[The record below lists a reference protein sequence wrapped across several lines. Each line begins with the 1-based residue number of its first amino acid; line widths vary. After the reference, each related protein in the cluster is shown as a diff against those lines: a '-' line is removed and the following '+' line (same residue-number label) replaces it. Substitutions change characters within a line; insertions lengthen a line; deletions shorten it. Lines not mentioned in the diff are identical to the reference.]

1 MKLLFIYFVL
11 SATASIA
18 VVAFGLVLS
27 FKRKGRPE
35 NEVRKKILYLV
46 RYNPDTTPGINK
58 SVRHLLP
65 KELSLLRCNSIMQ
78 QLTFKNVIRYKIYKF
93 KVLVYE
99 KLSAKTK
106 TENNA
111 GNLQKPGLSKTA

>member
-11 SATASIA
+11 SATVSIA

-35 NEVRKKILYLV
+35 NDVRKKILYLV
-46 RYNPDTTPGINK
+46 SYNPDTTPGINK
-58 SVRHLLP
+58 RVRHLLP
-65 KELSLLRCNSIMQ
+65 KELALLRCNSIMQ
-78 QLTFKNVIRYKIYKF
+78 QVTFKNVIRYKIYKF
-93 KVLVYE
+93 KVSVYE